1 MFQIVCRR
9 RRPRQSTRLRVA
21 CVTVLLA
28 VWGTQTAAA
37 QRLQGRL
44 LDLQSNQPISSG
56 ILTLITQDG
65 ERVATAVTDDEGSWL
80 LDAPNPG
87 VYFVEAKRLGYQP
100 WIDGPLE
107 IQPGDAPVFVYHL
120 RAAAIPLDP
129 VEISAAAT
137 ERYLQLSGFY
147 ERQRSDFGHFMTPED
162 IQRRQAAR
170 ITDMLVGLP
179 GVRLLDVGGG
189 AGGRHIQLRGGSLR
203 RDGICRPRVFVDGLL
218 FMRGD
223 SRPLGVDDFG
233 RPEQREALEQDSDFA
248 RLFRGSSLDDI
259 GHPSTIA
266 AVEIYRSA
274 VQVPVQFGGTSI
286 QTQCGVIV
294 IWTKV
299 GRMGTGGG

>member
-1 MFQIVCRR
+1 MFQIVRR
-9 RRPRQSTRLRVA
+9 RRWPQQSTRLRVVFVA
-21 CVTVLLA
+21 VLLA

-37 QRLQGRL
+37 QRLQGQL

-56 ILTLITQDG
+56 ILTLITEDG
-65 ERVATAVTDDEGSWL
+65 ERVATAVTDDGGSWL

-120 RAAAIPLDP
+120 RPAAVPLDP

-137 ERYLQLSGFY
+137 ERYLRLSGFY
-147 ERQRSDFGHFMTPED
+147 DRQRSDFGHFMTPED

-170 ITDMLVGLP
+170 ITDMLQGLP
-179 GVRLLDVGGG
+179 GVRFVQVGGA

-203 RDGICRPRVFVDGLL
+203 RVGICRPRVFVDGIL

-233 RPEQREALEQDSDFA
+233 NPEQLEGLEQNVDFE

-274 VQVPVQFGGTSI
+274 VQVPVEFGGTSM
-286 QTQCGVIV
+286 QTQCGVVV

>member
-9 RRPRQSTRLRVA
+9 GRPRQSTRLRVA
-21 CVTVLLA
+21 FVTVLLA
-28 VWGTQTAAA
+28 VWGTQTATA

-56 ILTLITQDG
+56 ILTLITEDG
-65 ERVATAVTDDEGSWL
+65 KRIATAVTDSSGSWL
-80 LDAPNPG
+80 LNAPNPG
-87 VYFVEAKRLGYQP
+87 VYFVEARRLGYQP
-100 WIDGPLE
+100 WIDGPLDL
-107 IQPGDAPVFVYHL
+107 QPGDAPVFVYHL

-137 ERYLQLSGFY
+137 VRYLELSGFY
-147 ERQRSDFGHFMTPED
+147 ARQRSDFGHFMTPED
-162 IQRRQAAR
+162 IQRRQAER
-170 ITDMLVGLP
+170 ITDMLTGLP
-179 GVRLLDVGGG
+179 GVRLVQVGAGV
-189 AGGRHIQLRGGSLR
+189 GGRHIQLRGGSLR
-203 RDGICRPRVFVDGLL
+203 REGICRPRVFVDGLM

-233 RPEQREALEQDSDFA
+233 NPEQLESLEENIDLE

-274 VQVPVQFGGTSI
+274 VQVPVEFGGTSI

-299 GRMGTGGG
+299 GRMGAGGG

>member
-28 VWGTQTAAA
+28 VWGPQTAAA

-56 ILTLITQDG
+56 ILTLITEDG
-65 ERVATAVTDDEGSWL
+65 ERVATAVTDDGGSWL

-87 VYFVEAKRLGYQP
+87 VYFIEAKRLGYQP

-107 IQPGDAPVFVYHL
+107 IQTGDAPVFVYHL
-120 RAAAIPLDP
+120 RPAAIPLDP
-129 VEISAAAT
+129 LEISAAAT

-147 ERQRSDFGHFMTPED
+147 ERQRSDFGHFMTPDD

-170 ITDMLVGLP
+170 ITDMLMSLP
-179 GVRLLDVGGG
+179 GVRLIDAGGG

-203 RDGICRPRVFVDGLL
+203 RDGICRPRVFVDGSL

-274 VQVPVQFGGTSI
+274 VQVPVEFGGTSM

-294 IWTKV
+294 VWTKV
-299 GRMGTGGG
+299 GRMGQGGG